1 MKQVILFLIFAI
13 FSGSAAAEWAKLDQT
28 AAFTMYI
35 DKAAINKNEK
45 GTMATLWRMDDFV
58 RSQSTKGK
66 SRFSLKIQ
74 HEYDCEDFQLRV
86 LSFYWYSGPMGE
98 GEVVYSN
105 NVPSPEQMPVIPGSY
120 DEKVWEIA
128 CEGWE

>member
-13 FSGSAAAEWAKLDQT
+13 FSSSAAAEWTKVNQT

-35 DKAAINKNEK
+35 DKTAITKNEN
-45 GTMATLWRMDDFV
+45 GNLVHLWRMDDFI
-58 RSQSTKGK
+58 RSQTTKGK

-74 HEYDCEDFQLRV
+74 HEYDCENFQLRV
-86 LSFYWYSGPMGE
+86 LGFYWYSGQMGE

-105 NVPSPEQMPVIPGSY
+105 NVPSSEQMPIIPGSY
-120 DEKVWEIA
+120 DERVWQIV
-128 CEGWE
+128 CEEE

>member
-13 FSGSAAAEWAKLDQT
+13 FSGSAAAEWTKVNQT

-35 DKAAINKNEK
+35 DKAAIAKSEK
-45 GTMATLWRMDDFV
+45 GNMVNLWRMNDYI
-58 RSQSTKGK
+58 RSQASKGK

-74 HEYDCEDFQLRV
+74 HEYDCENFQLRV
-86 LSFYWYSGPMGE
+86 LGFYWYSGQMGE

-105 NVPSPEQMPVIPGSY
+105 NVPSPEQMPVIPDTY
-120 DEKVWEIA
+120 DEQVWNIA
-128 CEGWE
+128 CEED